1 MSKRIIYVDGLS
13 KRERAR
19 LKAVKPVVQAAM
31 DQAALDRTL
40 AAGQKLVD
48 AERQQDAELLAAARG
63 CFPELRRRADASQP
77 PVGPVASV
85 HRAGWY
91 RRTNGQ
97 PVVKD
102 AGRSRAPLWENYVPP
117 DRGDPPQHFVDG
129 LESGPAPF
137 PAGLEVN

>member
-1 MSKRIIYVDGLS
+1 MSRRIIYVDGLS

-19 LKAVKPVVQAAM
+19 LKAVEPVVRAAM

-48 AERQQDAELLAAARG
+48 FERQQDDELLASARAA
-63 CFPELRRRADASQP
+63 FPELTRRANTAQP
-77 PVGPVASV
+77 PVSPVASV

-102 AGRSRAPLWENYVPP
+102 AGRSHTPFWPT
-117 DRGDPPQHFVDG
+117 DRSDLPT
-129 LESGPAPF
+129 GPAPF
-137 PAGLEVN
+137 PAGLEVT